1 MSEGNR
7 SRSRLLP
14 SLLGLLILLSG
25 LALLAG
31 GIKLASLGGSLYYL
45 LAGIGLALSGL
56 LLLLGKRAALGLYAL
71 VLFASTVWALW
82 EVGLDWWQLVPRLA
96 LWFVF
101 GLLLWLPWF
110 RRPLLAD
117 GPAPLGTAALGVAV
131 VLAGAAAVG
140 SQFTNPGQIVGR
152 IDRDSGMTSTAPA
165 MPKPA
170 KGTEFIKFALSQA
183 SKDMREVLIPMAIP
197 ALAAHLTDVK
207 FMYSDNKYYEMC
219 GQMGHWR

>member
-101 GLLLWLPWF
+101 GLLLSMMVLSGLLIWS
-110 RRPLLAD
+110 RRTAQ
-117 GPAPLGTAALGVAV
+117 ATAALVKRGK
-131 VLAGAAAVG
+131 
-140 SQFTNPGQIVGR
+140 R
-152 IDRDSGMTSTAPA
+152 PA
-165 MPKPA
+165 RQPKPA
-170 KGTEFIKFALSQA
+170 KPAP
-183 SKDMREVLIPMAIP
+183 VMANQT
-197 ALAAHLTDVK
+197 A
-207 FMYSDNKYYEMC
+207 E
-219 GQMGHWR
+219 GQP